1 MSCLAFCGIM
11 VQAIICNTSI
21 LKAVIKSKRILK
33 VNSGKQV
40 SLVSSGVYQYVV
52 VAPKTFNHC

>member
-21 LKAVIKSKRILK
+21 LSAVIKSKRILK
-33 VNSGKQV
+33 VNSGKLV

-52 VAPKTFNHC
+52 VAPKTIHHG